1 MLGKIMKRN
10 QFIIAALTVMIAVAG
25 YLNYSESLFGNK
37 ETLTDDNTELAAQEL
52 LDISEEDV
60 ETDIEGIEQGGEVE
74 GTPGEAVLTSA
85 GAESIAA
92 EAKINREQVRAK
104 NKETLQGIIDDPNLS
119 EESKTEA
126 VAQMVELTEIAEKE
140 ATIETLLLSKGF
152 ENVVVS
158 LSEDSAD
165 IVVENSNLTDVK
177 RAQIEDIVTRKS
189 GIPAANVIITSIHN
203 GENTK

>member
-1 MLGKIMKRN
+1 MLGKIMKKN

-25 YLNYSESLFGNK
+25 YLNYSESLFGTT
-37 ETLTDDNTELAAQEL
+37 ETVKDVENEMAAQEL

-60 ETDIEGIEQGGEVE
+60 DGEIAATPQDGEVE

-85 GAESIAA
+85 EAGSIAS
-92 EAKINREQVRAK
+92 EAKINREQIRAK
-104 NKETLQGIIDDPNLS
+104 NKETLQSIIDDPNLT

-126 VAQMVELTEIAEKE
+126 VAKMVELTEITEKE
-140 ATIETLLLSKGF
+140 ASIETLLLSKGF

-158 LSEDSAD
+158 LSEASVDV
-165 IVVENSNLTDVK
+165 VVENMNLTDAK

-189 GIPAANVIITSIHN
+189 GVPAANVIITSIHN
-203 GENTK
+203 GEDTK

>member
-25 YLNYSESLFGNK
+25 YLNYSESLFGSK

-60 ETDIEGIEQGGEVE
+60 ETDIEGIEQDGNVE

-85 GAESIAA
+85 GADSIAA

-119 EESKTEA
+119 EESKKDA
-126 VAQMVELTEIAEKE
+126 VEQMVALTEIAEKE

-165 IVVENSNLTDVK
+165 IVVENTNLTDVK

-189 GIPAANVIITSIHN
+189 GIPATNVIITSIHN